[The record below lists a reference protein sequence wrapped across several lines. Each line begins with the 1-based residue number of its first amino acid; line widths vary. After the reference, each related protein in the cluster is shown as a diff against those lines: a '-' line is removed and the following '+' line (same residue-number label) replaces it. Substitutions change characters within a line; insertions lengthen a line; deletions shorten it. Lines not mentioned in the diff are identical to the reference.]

1 MDVLWTGNNPSPIT
15 ITWFHFKCSSD
26 FNIISRNSANILMNT
41 SVHLLELG
49 HQDKQLM
56 VLIFRLGAIIEE
68 EGARRERASQ
78 TSNSGQQDRKYM
90 PIMFVLCINWSSVTV
105 S

>member
-1 MDVLWTGNNPSPIT
+1 MDVLWIGNNPSPIT

-26 FNIISRNSANILMNT
+26 FNIISRNSANFLMNT
-41 SVHLLELG
+41 SINLLELG

-56 VLIFRLGAIIEE
+56 VQIFQLGAIAEE
-68 EGARRERASQ
+68 EGARERASQ
-78 TSNSGQQDRKYM
+78 TSNSGQQDREYM
-90 PIMFVLCINWSSVTV
+90 PFMFVLCINWSSVTV